1 MVPTI
6 VTMIDKLMPGGKTY
20 ALMGLGVL
28 MTVCQMGGWHNFSPE
43 AWGLLGIGGAAT
55 WKMGLTDREPATVK
69 KK

>member
-1 MVPTI
+1 MDPTI
-6 VTMIDKLMPGGKTY
+6 DTMIDKLMPGGKTY

-28 MTVCQMGGWHNFSPE
+28 MTVCQMGGWHVFSAE

-55 WKMGLTDREPATVK
+55 WKMGQDRDATVK

>member
-6 VTMIDKLMPGGKTY
+6 ITMIDKLMPGGKTY

-28 MTVCQMGGWHNFSPE
+28 MLVCQMMGFHTFSQE

-55 WKMGLTDREPATVK
+55 WKIGTDRDPTK

>member
-6 VTMIDKLMPGGKTY
+6 ITMIDKLMPGGKTY

-28 MTVCQMGGWHNFSPE
+28 MLVCQMMGFHTFSQE

-55 WKMGLTDREPATVK
+55 WKIGTDRDTTAK
-69 KK
+69 K

>member
-28 MTVCQMGGWHNFSPE
+28 MTDCH
-43 AWGLLGIGGAAT
+43 
-55 WKMGLTDREPATVK
+55 
-69 KK
+69 

>member
-28 MTVCQMGGWHNFSPE
+28 MTVCQMGGWHVFSAE
-43 AWGLLGIGGAAT
+43 ALGLLGIGGAAT
-55 WKMGLTDREPATVK
+55 WKMGQDRDGTVK

>member
-6 VTMIDKLMPGGKTY
+6 ITMIDKLMPGGKTY

-28 MTVCQMGGWHNFSPE
+28 MLVCQMMGFHTFSQE

-55 WKMGLTDREPATVK
+55 WKIGADRDTTAK
-69 KK
+69 K

>member
-6 VTMIDKLMPGGKTY
+6 ITMIDKLMPGGKTY

-28 MTVCQMGGWHNFSPE
+28 MMVCQMMGFHSFSQE

-55 WKMGLTDREPATVK
+55 WKMGTDRGTTNK
-69 KK
+69 K

>member
-6 VTMIDKLMPGGKTY
+6 ITMIDKLMPGGKTY

-28 MTVCQMGGWHNFSPE
+28 MTVCQMMGFHTFSQE

-55 WKMGLTDREPATVK
+55 WKMGTDRDATAK